1 MRRGAGRTRSIRTTQ
16 LARTGAVLGTAAAL
30 LAAAAG
36 CSSSGSASGGGSSGG
51 GSTAPTVTVGMLFPY
66 SGPAASYGALFNKA
80 VQAGMEV
87 VKDRYGT
94 AFTLKTVQGD
104 SQNTAQGATTAM
116 TALATVD
123 NAEVVLSSGTAPGLA
138 AAPIAKRYDIPLI
151 NGSAADPKLADSSGA
166 IINLAP
172 LADQQVAPLI
182 PYAVNTKGLKR
193 IAIIHTTDEL
203 GDTLDTQVAA
213 ATTAAGGTVVA
224 NLSVSPDLTN
234 FAAQAALI
242 APKHPDAIYLAD
254 SVGVVQYEPIYRQF
268 RAAGLNQTILGFN
281 ALHVPQ
287 VMSLPGVSGT
297 LLVDQVI
304 NLKASNWATSD
315 FATAWAAIDPSVQP
329 TSYIVNYAN
338 AIILIGEAVHAL
350 LQAHQSVNGKSIQSE
365 LHSISPATAIG
376 GTITISAQGTTN
388 VQLGVY
394 ELTGSGQSQVVQTVS
409 G

>member
-1 MRRGAGRTRSIRTTQ
+1 M
-16 LARTGAVLGTAAAL
+16 LGTVAAL
-30 LAAAAG
+30 VAAAAG
-36 CSSSGSASGGGSSGG
+36 CSSSGSSSAAGSGGSAA
-51 GSTAPTVTVGMLFPY
+51 APTVTVGMLFPY

-172 LADQQVAPLI
+172 LANQQVAPLI

-203 GDTLDTQVAA
+203 GDTLDAQVKSAVA
-213 ATTAAGGTVVA
+213 AAGGTVVTD
-224 NLSVSPDLTN
+224 LSVAPDLTN
-234 FAAQAALI
+234 FSAQAALI
-242 APKHPDAIYLAD
+242 APHHPDAIYLAD
-254 SVGVVQYEPIYRQF
+254 SVGVVQ
-268 RAAGLNQTILGFN
+268 
-281 ALHVPQ
+281 
-287 VMSLPGVSGT
+287 
-297 LLVDQVI
+297 
-304 NLKASNWATSD
+304 
-315 FATAWAAIDPSVQP
+315 
-329 TSYIVNYAN
+329 
-338 AIILIGEAVHAL
+338 
-350 LQAHQSVNGKSIQSE
+350 
-365 LHSISPATAIG
+365 
-376 GTITISAQGTTN
+376 
-388 VQLGVY
+388 
-394 ELTGSGQSQVVQTVS
+394 
-409 G
+409 